1 MGDIGGVGGNEAETE
16 FLIAPNQV
24 DDRVI
29 KIKYKCDDLSEA
41 MPWNQ
46 YIEMKQLFLSRFE
59 GNNSFEIISDLLK
72 KDIFGQNQR
81 SMTEN
86 DIQTIQIYRN
96 NELTN
101 AETVLRTFSMNQV
114 FEQFGSDDEFCC

>member
-114 FEQFGSDDEFCC
+114 FE